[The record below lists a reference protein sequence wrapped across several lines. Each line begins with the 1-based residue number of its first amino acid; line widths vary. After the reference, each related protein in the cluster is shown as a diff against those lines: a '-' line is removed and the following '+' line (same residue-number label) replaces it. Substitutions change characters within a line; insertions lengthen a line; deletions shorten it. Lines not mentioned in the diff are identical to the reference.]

1 MAAFVVAGC
10 AHAPSPAATPPSA
23 EAEAPRHGMKGA
35 KEPIALPHR
44 VVDGDSGAEL
54 ADRALDD
61 KLRAAKVIY
70 VGEEHPNPHHHA
82 VEIEVLERAYAAD
95 PSVGLGMEMLP
106 HTYQGSLDA
115 YVGGTLD
122 EAGFLAAVAW
132 DKTWGYEWGLY
143 RPLLEFCRA
152 HKLPAYALNAPRD
165 LAHAVAKNGID
176 GLSPAERAELPEM
189 KPGPEK
195 HRELV
200 REAFAQHP
208 HAKFDEA
215 KFERFYADLIAALKP
230 QGPMEHQLA
239 ERIAINAWRLRRAY
253 RVESGLFERARST
266 WREGATEQTSDIDPV
281 SICLSTSGGDELAN
295 SRDTRRASSDR
306 SAVRYWIWRD
316 DKGING

>member
-1 MAAFVVAGC
+1 MRIVFCALVIAGC
-10 AHAPSPAATPPSA
+10 AHAPPAPAAQPQA
-23 EAEAPRHGMKGA
+23 EEEGPRHGMKGA

-44 VVDGDSGAEL
+44 VVDGDSGDEL
-54 ADRALDD
+54 ADRNLDD

-106 HTYQGSLDA
+106 RTYQGSLDA

-132 DKTWGYEWGLY
+132 EKTWGYEWGFY

-152 HKLPAYALNAPRD
+152 HKLPAYALNAPRE
-165 LAHAVAKNGID
+165 LAHAVAKNGLD
-176 GLSPAERAELPEM
+176 GLTAAEKAELPEM

-215 KFERFYADLIAALKP
+215 KFERFYAAQLVWDETMAERVAAALAAP
-230 QGPMEHQLA
+230 GAPARLVVVAGEGHT
-239 ERIAINAWRLRRAY
+239 RNFAIP
-253 RVESGLFERARST
+253 ERAAR
-266 WREGATEQTSDIDPV
+266 RGAAPYVTVLPV
-281 SICLSTSGGDELAN
+281 FEEDEADAR
-295 SRDTRRASSDR
+295 RDRVADLLWVLKTH
-306 SAVRYWIWRD
+306 
-316 DKGING
+316 

>member
-1 MAAFVVAGC
+1 MIVMAAFVVAGC
-10 AHAPSPAATPPSA
+10 AHAPSPAATQPSA
-23 EAEAPRHGMKGA
+23 EEETPRHGMKGA
-35 KEPIALPHR
+35 KEPVALPHR
-44 VVDGDSGAEL
+44 VVDGDSGDEL
-54 ADRALDD
+54 ADRSLDD

-106 HTYQGSLDA
+106 RTYQGSLDA

-132 DKTWGYEWGLY
+132 DKTWGYPWGLY
-143 RPLLEFCRA
+143 KPLLEFCRA

-176 GLSPAERAELPEM
+176 GLSAEQKAELPEM

-195 HRELV
+195 HREQV

-215 KFERFYADLIAALKP
+215 KFERFYAAQLVWDETMAERVAAALKAP
-230 QGPMEHQLA
+230 GAPARLVVVAGEGHT
-239 ERIAINAWRLRRAY
+239 RSFAIP
-253 RVESGLFERARST
+253 ERAAR
-266 WREGATEQTSDIDPV
+266 RGAAPYLTVLPV
-281 SICLSTSGGDELAN
+281 LDDEEADAR
-295 SRDTRRASSDR
+295 RDRVADVLWVLKTR
-306 SAVRYWIWRD
+306 
-316 DKGING
+316 